1 MLAHARLG
9 GVMPVIFPDWTQE
22 ELQER
27 ARNALDYPCDSTLTR
42 IDLARATVVCEG
54 LVHTLLYSEECEKDL
69 NDRVDTLYFL
79 THMIQVRSFVESRA
93 VDKKEE

>member
-1 MLAHARLG
+1 
-9 GVMPVIFPDWTQE
+9 MPVIFPDWTQE

-27 ARNALDYPCDSTLTR
+27 ARNALDYPCDSPLTTL
-42 IDLARATVVCEG
+42 DLARVTVICEG
-54 LVHTLLYSEECEKDL
+54 LVRTLLYSDECDNDL

>member
-1 MLAHARLG
+1 
-9 GVMPVIFPDWTQE
+9 MPVIFPNWTQE

-27 ARNALDYPCDSTLTR
+27 ARNALDYPCDSPLTR
-42 IDLARATVVCEG
+42 LDLARVTVICEG
-54 LVHTLLYSEECEKDL
+54 LVRTLLYSDECDNDL

-93 VDKKEE
+93 IDKKEE